1 MVYGDWEG
9 MTTREGWHESD
20 LALRDRLA
28 DAARDGSWPVV
39 LEVLDGHPSLID
51 AWRPGGPSLYTAM
64 HQAAWHGVP
73 PDTVRRLL
81 RCRPRLTLRT
91 AAGDRPFDIALR
103 GGHEELATLL
113 RPTIHHPL
121 STDTLYALERHLHAV
136 ITKRIAEFGITRPL
150 RLPPVDL
157 FTEMATPTM
166 WFAIPGMYGGFK
178 IELTGQ
184 ELVTES
190 FSRVV
195 EGSGEKHR
203 IRSDGPLLVA
213 EGSV

>member
-1 MVYGDWEG
+1 MAYGDWEG
-9 MTTREGWHESD
+9 MTTRDGWHESD
-20 LALRDRLA
+20 LADRDRLA
-28 DAARDGSWPVV
+28 DAARDGDWPAVFGQ
-39 LEVLDGHPSLID
+39 LQGGSSLVN
-51 AWRPGGPSLYTAM
+51 AWRPGGPSLYTPM

-73 PDTVRRLL
+73 PDTARRLL
-81 RCRPRLTLRT
+81 RCRPWLTLRT

-113 RPTIHHPL
+113 RPAIHHPL
-121 STDTLYALERHLHAV
+121 STDVLSALERHLHTV

-150 RLPPVDL
+150 RLPPLDL
-157 FTEMATPTM
+157 FTEMASPTM
-166 WFAIPGMYGGFK
+166 WFAIPGMYGGFR

-184 ELVTES
+184 ELLAES

-203 IRSDGPLLVA
+203 IRSDGAQLVA
-213 EGSV
+213 EGHV